1 MNNGGII
8 VLFFSIPHIPV
19 ATRVMGAIISSSSLA
34 GLNGDLAMIMIT
46 QAQLQC
52 LLMLEIHSYIDLE
65 MLSVQFELCKWEI
78 RTALQ

>member
-19 ATRVMGAIISSSSLA
+19 GAIISSSSLA
-34 GLNGDLAMIMIT
+34 ELNGDLAMIMIM

-65 MLSVQFELCKWEI
+65 MLSV
-78 RTALQ
+78 

>member
-1 MNNGGII
+1 
-8 VLFFSIPHIPV
+8 
-19 ATRVMGAIISSSSLA
+19 MGAIISSSSLA
-34 GLNGDLAMIMIT
+34 GLNGDLAMIMIM

-65 MLSVQFELCKWEI
+65 MLSVQFELCKLEI